1 MCAMSLKRDPDPD
14 ATTPD
19 AQGIQKALTDFWA
32 VAMAHD
38 AFAAA
43 GQVEDLRE
51 TLDRVT
57 QLQSWLFH
65 YSEALQRVP

>member
-1 MCAMSLKRDPDPD
+1 MSLERDPDPD
-14 ATTPD
+14 ATIPD
-19 AQGIQKALTDFWA
+19 AQGIQKALTDCWA
-32 VAMAHD
+32 VAVAHD

-43 GQVEDLRE
+43 GQVKDVRE

-65 YSEALQRVP
+65 YSEALRQRVP